1 MKATVCELPDDR
13 TKFAAAW
20 ESLCEHTRNKNSDLV
35 LLPEM
40 IFSGWLA
47 ASKEENDAAWNRSVQ
62 EHLDWIERLPELGA
76 QVVAGSRPAAVD
88 GIRQNLAFVWSQGSG
103 LRDVHAKR
111 YLPNEPGFW
120 EAEWYQRGPDKFSPV
135 QTEVGKAGFLI
146 CTELWFSR
154 HARDYGQDGVQ
165 LLLCPRATES
175 RSVEKWTVGG
185 RAASVV
191 SGAYCLSS
199 NRSWMDK
206 DGMEVTA
213 AGWIIEPQ
221 NGEVLGRTTAKQPFL
236 TLEIDLSEADR
247 AKSTY
252 PRDVIG

>member
-13 TKFAAAW
+13 AEFSAAW
-20 ESLCEHTRNKNSDLV
+20 ESLCEHTRENNSNLV

-47 ASKEENDAAWNRSVQ
+47 ATKEENVAAWNRSIE

-76 QVVAGSRPAAVD
+76 RVVAGSRPAVVEGA
-88 GIRQNLAFVWSQGSG
+88 RQNLAFVWSQESG

-120 EAEWYQRGPDKFSPV
+120 EAEWYRRGPDEFSAV
-135 QTEVGKAGFLI
+135 ESEMGKTGFLI

-175 RSVEKWTVGG
+175 RSVEKWVVGG
-185 RAASVV
+185 RTASVV

-199 NRSWMDK
+199 NRSWK
-206 DGMEVTA
+206 GTEGSQVTA
-213 AGWIIEPQ
+213 AGWIIEPI
-221 NGEVLGRTTAKQPFL
+221 NGEVLGRTTAEKPFL
-236 TLEIDLSEADR
+236 TLDIDLAEADR
-247 AKSTY
+247 AKLTY
-252 PRDVIG
+252 PRDVIA